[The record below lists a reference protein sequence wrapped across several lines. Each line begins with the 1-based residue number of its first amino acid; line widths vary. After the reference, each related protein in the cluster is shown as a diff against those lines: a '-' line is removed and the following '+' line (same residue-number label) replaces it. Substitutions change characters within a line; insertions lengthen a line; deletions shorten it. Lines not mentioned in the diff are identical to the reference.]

1 MGFCSSALVSYGGS
15 SMQNKGRPHL
25 HARFLVALSI
35 LAGLL
40 AAHPSTLS
48 AEAGVPGA
56 DIIEAALETARAASS
71 PQDRTEGT
79 IAVAEEL
86 ASAGLLERARQ
97 VMDEAVLSA
106 LESPSP
112 GPLLG
117 QAALACARNGLY
129 DDAKGIAD
137 RMGYA
142 GGAQRAL
149 LEIASAEMQAGRR
162 EEALQTLERARRK
175 LAEVKYPDSAARGW
189 AKLAR
194 SYHDAGERAQCEA
207 ALEQAA
213 RISEAIE
220 EEVQREAVLEEI
232 ARAWVEVGQA
242 ERAIETACT
251 IESAQ
256 VCVSALADL
265 AASADLHGDEGA
277 AAHALELAQQHAEGI
292 GDAYRRAQML
302 ALVADAWID
311 SGQRSRAASVLA
323 AGEAA
328 ARAVADRRAASR
340 AISSIAG
347 RYAKAGDMRTAGRL
361 IRDVPD
367 ALRRSQVATQ
377 LSAQHATEGRY
388 ADALRILDAAETKH
402 IAYAGEGRIKAIAE
416 AHYHVLGGQASRKDI
431 RAIKPPELRDAVLAR
446 YADARAG
453 EGRYDEAISLADAID
468 NTASRDDALMSLA
481 RRCLDDADSAESAA
495 PARKVLDLLHTGGDR
510 LRLRARLAQKQ
521 AEVGLSEDAT
531 RAVRGLVEDLQ
542 QEPTA
547 TLRSELLL
555 EAAVTLHRL
564 GLREEA
570 RGVAAEAMGAALK
583 IGCASCRDEAM
594 EEMFGRLSSQ
604 DLVQLAFAAA
614 EPIELPWPRAHN
626 FLRICKVGGDIAP
639 ENREKLLRGAL
650 QASTEIPLST
660 SRLPLLL
667 SVASAYRQAGL
678 EVTEAEREMLRES
691 HQMARQQP
699 PEAGR
704 VPTDLPVNLVYFE
717 RPSCPECEKAK
728 AALEEL
734 RSAFPGLQVV
744 TVDLTNSE
752 EAALLNEAMCE
763 GLSVPRQQRLVAPSV
778 FGAKGALI
786 GSDITGSALNELA
799 LKSRGWASPLVVF
812 SGRETQ
818 AQTRLARAY
827 EDLGILVVIS
837 AGLLDGVNPCA
848 FTVII
853 FFLSYLAYMGR
864 SRREIATVGIV
875 FTAAVFVTY
884 FAIGVGLAGLLSTA
898 EAWSSTFRRVLYG
911 ATAVLVLG
919 AALLSLRDAVLCLK
933 GQTADLVLSLP
944 KSLQSKIRLTI
955 SKRARL
961 GLTVLATAVLGG
973 LVALFEFPCTGQVYL
988 PVIVFGLQHLPQFV
1002 WGPVGWLLIY
1012 NLCFIVPLV
1021 VIFVAVLFGLTS
1033 ERLTSFFRRHMAA
1046 TKFAMAGLFAV
1057 LFAVMVA
1064 YLVQ

>member
-1 MGFCSSALVSYGGS
+1 
-15 SMQNKGRPHL
+15 MQNKGRPHL
-25 HARFLVALSI
+25 HARFVVALSI

-71 PQDRTEGT
+71 PQDRTEGA

-112 GPLLG
+112 DHLLG
-117 QAALACARNGLY
+117 QAASACARSGLY
-129 DDAKGIAD
+129 DHAKGMAD

-162 EEALQTLERARRK
+162 EEALRTLERARQK
-175 LAEVKYPDSAARGW
+175 LAEMKYPDSAARGW

-207 ALEQAA
+207 ALEEAA

-220 EEVQREAVLEEI
+220 EEVEREAVLEEI
-232 ARAWVEVGQA
+232 ARAWAEVGQV

-251 IESAQ
+251 IGSAQ
-256 VCVSALADL
+256 VRVSALADV
-265 AASADLHGDEGA
+265 AASADLHGDEAA
-277 AAHALELAQQHAEGI
+277 AAHALALAQQHAGGI

-311 SGQRSRAASVLA
+311 SGQRSRATSILA

-328 ARAVADRRAASR
+328 ARAVADPRAASR
-340 AISSIAG
+340 AMSSIAG
-347 RYAKAGDMRTAGRL
+347 RYARAGDVRAAGRL
-361 IRDVPD
+361 LRDVPD

-377 LSAQHATEGRY
+377 LSAQQATEGRY

-446 YADARAG
+446 YADARAD

-468 NTASRDDALMSLA
+468 NAPSRDDALMSLA
-481 RRCLDDADSAESAA
+481 RRCLDAADSAESAA
-495 PARKVLDLLHTGGDR
+495 PAFEVLDLLRTGGDR
-510 LRLRARLAQKQ
+510 LRLRARLADKQ
-521 AEVGLSEDAT
+521 AEVGLSEDAA
-531 RAVRGLVEDLQ
+531 RAARGLIEDLQ

-547 TLRSELLL
+547 SLRSELLL

-570 RGVAAEAMGAALK
+570 RGVAAEAMRAALK

-594 EEMFGRLSSQ
+594 EEMFGRLASG

-626 FLRICKVGGDIAP
+626 FLRICQVGGDIGP
-639 ENREKLLRGAL
+639 ENREKLLRSAL
-650 QASTEIPLST
+650 QASTEVPLST

-691 HQMARQQP
+691 HQTARQQP
-699 PEAGR
+699 PEPE
-704 VPTDLPVNLVYFE
+704 PTDLPVNLVYFE

-734 RSAFPGLQVV
+734 HSSFPGLQVV
-744 TVDLTNSE
+744 TIDLTGSE

-778 FGAKGALI
+778 FAAKGALI

-864 SRREIATVGIV
+864 GRREIATVGIV

-911 ATAVLVLG
+911 ATAALVLG

-944 KSLQSKIRLTI
+944 KFLQSKIRLTI

-988 PVIVFGLQHLPQFV
+988 PVIVFGLHHLPQFV